1 MGILSQ
7 LREKPWIQPDG
18 AALLKA
24 GPSISRPTTE
34 VGLLFFLASITALF
48 TLLLISYNGR
58 ILLGN
63 DWVPVPDPTILWINT
78 TLLILSSIAIHRA
91 RKHARA
97 IQIFGVRRNLLVAGL
112 LTFGFLAGQTLA
124 SLQLFELGYH
134 VSGNPANAFFY
145 LLTGLHALHLIGGL
159 FVWMRTQYR
168 AQLGVDLSKVALSIE
183 LCAIYWHYLLVVWL
197 IIFVLLLA
205 T

>member
-7 LREKPWIQPDG
+7 LTQKPWIQSNDG
-18 AALLKA
+18 SLLKVI
-24 GPSISRPTTE
+24 PSISRSPTE

-78 TLLILSSIAIHRA
+78 MLLILSSIAIHRA
-91 RKHARA
+91 RNHARA
-97 IQIFGVRRNLLVAGL
+97 IQILGVRRNLLIAGL

-124 SLQLFELGYH
+124 SLQLFGLGYH

-168 AQLGVDLSKVALSIE
+168 VQLGVDLSKVTTSIE
-183 LCAIYWHYLLVVWL
+183 LCAIYWHYLLVVWV
-197 IIFVLLLA
+197 IIFALLL
-205 T
+205 TT

>member
-34 VGLLFFLASITALF
+34 VGLLFFLATITALF

-58 ILLGN
+58 LLLGN
-63 DWVPVPDPTILWINT
+63 DWVPVPDPGLLWVNT
-78 TLLILSSIAIHRA
+78 TLLILSSVAIHRA
-91 RKHARA
+91 RKQARA
-97 IQIFGVRRNLLVAGL
+97 LLIDGVRRNLLVAGL
-112 LTFGFLAGQTLA
+112 LTFCFLAGQTMA
-124 SLQLFELGYH
+124 SLQLFKLGYY
-134 VSGNPANAFFY
+134 VSDNPANAFFY

-159 FVWMRTQYR
+159 FVWTRTQFR
-168 AQLGVDLSKVALSIE
+168 AQRGADLSKVTPSVE

-197 IIFVLLLA
+197 IIFVLLL
-205 T
+205 TT